1 MLSSEKK
8 SLFRFLAIYL
18 SSTFL
23 LFSLASWIFYLSAKH
38 HLLDHQAQS
47 LEIEAAYLKNRLRLL
62 HQSDAPKLV
71 YPKRKGIDSAI
82 YDLDKGYIFG
92 TVDHNLSYDA
102 PQEKTKLYHKERLQP
117 YYLGAAYMLLMRDID
132 EKPIVDLQ
140 RNILLFML
148 AGGIFFSI
156 LGYFLGRLFVAP
168 MRQSIEQMNQ
178 FIQDTTH
185 ELNTPISTILTNIE
199 MIETFEKHPQSSA
212 ELTRIA
218 IASKTLSRI
227 YDDLTYLSLNHN
239 YHRQIVSLDM
249 SQLLHERILYFEAMI
264 EAKSL
269 RLSYDIQSDVILEI
283 DRNDALRLIDNLLS
297 NAIKY
302 NRPGGTL
309 HIALNQNY
317 FLVKDSGIGINRKDL
332 ESVKKRFKRASKS
345 EGGFGIGLN
354 IVDQVV
360 RSYGFTIEINSKEN
374 SGTEVWIRWSK

>member
-23 LFSLASWIFYLSAKH
+23 LFSLASWIFYHSARQ
-38 HLLDHQAQS
+38 HLLDQQAQS
-47 LEIEAAYLKNRLRLL
+47 LEIEAEHLKNRLRLL
-62 HQSDAPKLV
+62 HQSDAPRLV
-71 YPKRKGIDSAI
+71 YPVRRGIDSAI

-92 TVDHNLSYDA
+92 TFDHNLSYDTV
-102 PQEKTKLYHKERLQP
+102 QEPTKLYLRESLQP
-117 YYLGAAYMLLMRDID
+117 YYLGAAYMLLVRKID
-132 EKPIVDLQ
+132 EEPILNLQ

-148 AGGIFFSI
+148 AGGLFFSI

-212 ELTRIA
+212 ELKRIG

-239 YHRQIVSLDM
+239 YHRQVKPLNISR
-249 SQLLHERILYFEAMI
+249 LLHERILYFEAMI

-269 RLSYDIQSDVILEI
+269 SLSYDIQPDVILEI

-302 NRPGGTL
+302 NRPDGKL
-309 HIALNQNY
+309 HIELNDSY
-317 FLVKDSGIGINRKDL
+317 FLVRDSGIGINHKDL
-332 ESVKKRFKRASKS
+332 ESVKKRFKRANKS

-360 RSYGFTIEINSKEN
+360 HNYHFTIEIHSTEN
-374 SGTEVWIRWSK
+374 KGTEVWIRWGK